1 MKKKKPIKPYLFLF
15 LYLDMIDWLIDWLM
29 FYLFF
34 YAAAAAAVADGLC
47 WEYDR
52 SSIAGSLFLL
62 FFFLYLSYKYGV
74 DIFVILNIVIGVI
87 DETKKKMFYLFF
99 CDTAAAVAGLC

>member
-1 MKKKKPIKPYLFLF
+1 
-15 LYLDMIDWLIDWLM
+15 M

-34 YAAAAAAVADGLC
+34 YAAAAAAVAGLC

-52 SSIAGSLFLL
+52 SIIAGSLFLL